1 MVHIILLILK
11 IAGIILLSVLGLILL
26 LLAAVLFVP
35 VTYRVQAEKEESVRI
50 RAAGG
55 WMFRM
60 LSVHYLLEGEERD
73 LVFRLFG
80 IPIYRPW
87 AEKKDGEPKKRKP
100 KKKKKARKQA
110 VKKKEQPPEPPSG
123 KSSEPSSEPP
133 DENRTEPPSG
143 MPDENKPAPP
153 EFPAR
158 EPERDAEA
166 EAGRGCQ
173 ASDGDSW
180 KREAASQAADGTDQ
194 KRESVFRKAAYAIR
208 RFCDRIRH
216 IWNACLKIPRKI
228 RSLLDRKDQFLEFWD
243 LEEHRQARSAI
254 WKEFLY
260 LRDKLRPKKVKGY
273 IHFGFE
279 DPSATGICMGA
290 ASVLYAWY
298 PDQFELR
305 PDFEQEI
312 LEGQLFFRGRLRLYA
327 LVLIALRVWFNRDI
341 RNMYRHWKE
350 L

>member
-11 IAGIILLSVLGLILL
+11 IVGIILLSVLGLILL

-35 VTYRVQAEKEESVRI
+35 VTYRVQAEKEEAVKI
-50 RAAGG
+50 RAVGG

-60 LSVHYLLEGEERD
+60 LSVHYRLEGEERD

-87 AEKKDGEPKKRKP
+87 AEKKARKP
-100 KKKKKARKQA
+100 KGKKKKEKKKARKQA
-110 VKKKEQPPEPPSG
+110 AKREKQPPEP
-123 KSSEPSSEPP
+123 SSWPP
-133 DENRTEPPSG
+133 DEDRTAPPSG

-158 EPERDAEA
+158 ELERDAETEA
-166 EAGRGCQ
+166 ETGRGFQ

-194 KRESVFRKAAYAIR
+194 KRESVFRKVAYAIQ

-279 DPSATGICMGA
+279 DPSVTGICMGA

-312 LEGQLFFRGRLRLYA
+312 LEGQLFFRGRLRLYV
-327 LVLIALRVWFNRDI
+327 LVLIALRVWFNKDI

>member
-110 VKKKEQPPEPPSG
+110 AKKKGQPPEPPSG
-123 KSSEPSSEPP
+123 KSSKPP
-133 DENRTEPPSG
+133 DENRMEPSSG

-158 EPERDAEA
+158 EPE
-166 EAGRGCQ
+166 Q
-173 ASDGDSW
+173 
-180 KREAASQAADGTDQ
+180 
-194 KRESVFRKAAYAIR
+194 ESVFRKAAYAIQ

-312 LEGQLFFRGRLRLYA
+312 LEGQLFFRGRLRLYV
-327 LVLIALRVWFNRDI
+327 LVLIALRVWFNKDI

>member
-60 LSVHYLLEGEERD
+60 LSIHYRLEGEERD

-87 AEKKDGEPKKRKP
+87 AEKEDGEPKKRKP

-110 VKKKEQPPEPPSG
+110 AKRKKQPP
-123 KSSEPSSEPP
+123 EPSSEPP
-133 DENRTEPPSG
+133 GENRTEPPSG

-153 EFPAR
+153 ELPAR
-158 EPERDAEA
+158 EPER
-166 EAGRGCQ
+166 
-173 ASDGDSW
+173 
-180 KREAASQAADGTDQ
+180 
-194 KRESVFRKAAYAIR
+194 ESVFQKAAYAIQ

-254 WKEFLY
+254 WKEFIY

-290 ASVLYAWY
+290 ASILYAWY

-312 LEGQLFFRGRLRLYA
+312 LEGQLFFRGRLRLYV
-327 LVLIALRVWFNRDI
+327 LVLIALRVWFNKDI